1 MSALFSTAARVLT
14 MCVSLV
20 CGVLSARL
28 VIGEAGVGPY
38 ALLSLLVAL
47 PSLISFSDLGAGA
60 VVVNAAATSPDI
72 RSDARLTGLVTT
84 VVRVTLLFA
93 GTVALVDLALF
104 VTGGWH
110 LVLGSAAAV
119 PGAETAAFVCVL
131 IFCVSISMGVWQ
143 RILLGLGRNPIVILL
158 QGMISPLS
166 LLIVWLLLDAG
177 TSSVRAFLALGT
189 FLATLVVA
197 LCGVVVADRFS
208 NPLLR
213 TAARRVLWRRR
224 YPGARVMDVGWPM
237 FAQLLA
243 APLSLALPR
252 YILAQT
258 ASHQELAQ
266 YALAGQVFFA
276 VQALIGAAG
285 VTLWPAFARA
295 RAAGGVT
302 RGGPFLLSGLFAV
315 AAAAVTAIMVVIG
328 PWFFSIVSKDEVTVG
343 IPIVL
348 AFGAMTVVQAALYP
362 LGMFIMDKPGIR
374 FQVAPALLAAAS
386 TVVLSVFAAPA
397 WGVVGPL
404 LSNAVSVLII
414 QVIPFAV
421 YIRRNRVRLYGPAR
435 PVTIEATQEQARG
448 DAPGSD

>member
-1 MSALFSTAARVLT
+1 VSALFSTAARVLT

-60 VVVNAAATSPDI
+60 VLVNAVATSPGI
-72 RSDARLTGLVTT
+72 RTDTRLAGLATT
-84 VVRVTLLFA
+84 VVRVTLLF
-93 GTVALVDLALF
+93 GGSVALVDVALY
-104 VTGGWH
+104 VTGGWRV
-110 LVLGSAAAV
+110 VLGSTAAV
-119 PGAETAAFVCVL
+119 PGAVTAAFVCVL

-166 LLIVWLLLDAG
+166 LLIIWLLLGAG
-177 TSSVRAFLALGT
+177 GSSVRAFLALGT
-189 FLATLVVA
+189 FLATLAVA
-197 LCGVVVADRFS
+197 VCGVLVADRFS
-208 NPLLR
+208 TPLLR
-213 TAARRVLWRRR
+213 EVARRVLRRRR
-224 YPGARVMDVGWPM
+224 YPGVRVMDVGWPM
-237 FAQLLA
+237 FAQMLA
-243 APLSLALPR
+243 APLSLTLPR

-276 VQALIGAAG
+276 FQALIGAAG
-285 VTLWPAFARA
+285 VTLWPAYARA

-302 RGGPFLLSGLFAV
+302 RGGPFLMSGLFTVGAAGATAV
-315 AAAAVTAIMVVIG
+315 VVVVG
-328 PWFFSIVSKDEVTVG
+328 PWFFAIVSKGEVAVG
-343 IPIVL
+343 TPIVL
-348 AFGAMTVVQAALYP
+348 AFGAMIVMQAALYP

-404 LSNAVSVLII
+404 LSNAVSVLVI
-414 QVIPFAV
+414 QIIPFAI
-421 YIRRNRVRLYGPAR
+421 YIRRHRARLYGATGPITPGSAEEPAL
-435 PVTIEATQEQARG
+435 G
-448 DAPGSD
+448 DAAGHD